1 MQNNQGS
8 QKTRGNRNPYQEI
21 MDFMTENQGTQL
33 QVEVGI
39 LKTQVANIIQLCDK
53 MDAVIEKLS
62 EGREKI
68 VDQIYE
74 DMADERKDTTE
85 DIKELHSRIT
95 TVDRNLTEKLESVE
109 DKIMAEIKILRKEM
123 AERAEKEDAKIEKIL
138 EWKWTAAG
146 GIIAVAWLLSYI
158 KFDTIAKIFN

>member
-8 QKTRGNRNPYQEI
+8 QKIRGHRTAYQEI

-39 LKTQVANIIQLCDK
+39 LKTQVANIITLCDK

-74 DMADERKDTTE
+74 DMADERKETTE

-109 DKIMAEIKILRKEM
+109 DKIMAEIKSLRKEM
-123 AERAEKEDAKIEKIL
+123 ADRAEKENSKIEKIL

-146 GIIAVAWLLSYI
+146 GILVLAWLLSYI
-158 KFDTIAKIFN
+158 KFDTIAKLF